1 MRKSINLI
9 LLFLFVC
16 SCSNRHSENI
26 DVLSM
31 TSVELKT
38 KRVNQSEIIA
48 RGAFPFVMV
57 DSMFFLF
64 NGDPSSGAV
73 VLRES
78 DASEIA
84 QFLTKGNGFGE
95 CINAGY
101 MGRSK
106 DTLFIYEASTV
117 RKMTYLFSLS
127 GDSLKYE
134 CIEDVRPQNGSEFC
148 YAVHRLDNGL
158 SVGGRLIGK
167 DHLFVLLDEN
177 LDTITTFGKIPVEY
191 TGSNIT
197 TFTGDLLV
205 DSNTVYYASNN
216 FTYMAAYEISNRK
229 PIVKFEKMFVPPVLL
244 NSGDRI
250 SFNKNKHLDGFLA
263 LKSYKD
269 YLFATYSGKP
279 KAELDLNGSSALVP
293 TTILAF
299 DKSGNPLAKFTTPY
313 KIRSIAF
320 TDEKMYLL
328 DLDCNIESIN
338 MDEVLKYL

>member
-1 MRKSINLI
+1 MKAKYALIALLAITFWGCDDNTAGLGLGMFPGSDQNINGKLSTFDVTTESVHAGKI
-9 LLFLFVC
+9 YAMTNVGYVGKFTDETFGTYQAGFLAELNCPSGMTFPGVY
-16 SCSNRHSENI
+16 NGTALNDKKKATNI
-26 DVLSM
+26 
-31 TSVELKT
+31 
-38 KRVNQSEIIA
+38 
-48 RGAFPFVMV
+48 MV
-57 DSMFFLF
+57 DEAGL
-64 NGDPSSGAV
+64 GDDAIGIYNTDNINDPKRKLIGNIHTIELYLWYSSY
-73 VLRES
+73 
-78 DASEIA
+78 
-84 QFLTKGNGFGE
+84 F
-95 CINAGY
+95 
-101 MGRSK
+101 
-106 DTLFIYEASTV
+106 
-117 RKMTYLFSLS
+117 
-127 GDSLKYE
+127 GDSLTA
-134 CIEDVRPQNGSEFC
+134 CR
-148 YAVHRLDNGL
+148 L
-158 SVGGRLIGK
+158 SVYALN
-167 DHLFVLLDEN
+167 EN

-205 DSNTVYYASNN
+205 DGNTVYYASNN